1 MQSVATTKNISH
13 QRSFFQLTGDL
24 EVDPTTHNFFL
35 SFADHRVPLQN
46 GSERCENEC

>member
-35 SFADHRVPLQN
+35 SFADQSPFTKWIRKM
-46 GSERCENEC
+46 